1 MYWDFFTFTEIV
13 NPMKTKIL
21 YIILGVAFLTSC
33 TSKKPVVKEVA
44 PGVSEGVVAVG
55 PTIQMDG
62 KKLFEQSFVNC
73 HKLYKPSDFN
83 AEQWKPIMAR
93 MQKKARLNDGEALAI
108 YTYLTTTPQ

>member
-13 NPMKTKIL
+13 NNMKTKIL

-33 TSKKPVVKEVA
+33 KSKKPVVEEATPV
-44 PGVSEGVVAVG
+44 VSEEVV
-55 PTIQMDG
+55 PTVQMDG
-62 KKLFEQSFVNC
+62 KKLFEQSCVSC
-73 HKLYKPSDFN
+73 HKLYEPSDFN

-93 MQKKARLNDGEALAI
+93 MQKKARLNDTEALAI

>member
-33 TSKKPVVKEVA
+33 KSKKPVVKEVA

-62 KKLFEQSFVNC
+62 KKLFEQSCVSC
-73 HKLYKPSDFN
+73 HKLYEPSDFN
-83 AEQWKPIMAR
+83 ANNGNPLWQECRKKP
-93 MQKKARLNDGEALAI
+93 D
-108 YTYLTTTPQ
+108 